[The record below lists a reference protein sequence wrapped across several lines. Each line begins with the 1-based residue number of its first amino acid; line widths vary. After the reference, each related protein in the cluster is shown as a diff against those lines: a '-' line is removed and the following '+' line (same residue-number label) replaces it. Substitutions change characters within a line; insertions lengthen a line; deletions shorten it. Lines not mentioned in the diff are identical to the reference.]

1 VKNKAL
7 KLPRGLAGVP
17 VGGVETEIDA
27 RWPMAYAA
35 GLGDT
40 DPAYLDTLRP
50 GGIVAHPVFP
60 VCYEWPLAV
69 ESRARQLGEEIA
81 RRGVHATHDLVLHRR
96 VRPGDRL
103 RTTAAVVAVAPRRA
117 GAYVLTR
124 YATVDGDGA
133 PVSVTDYGSVYL
145 GVACDPEGQL
155 PPAPTASAGERERA
169 DTWTAEVPISATL
182 AHVYTECARIWNP
195 IHTDPEM
202 ARRAGLPAILLHGT
216 ATLAL
221 SVSAALAR
229 EPRGAETP
237 VARVVCRFTGMV
249 GLPSRLTV
257 TGSGSARAGDGT
269 AIVTFRATTPD
280 GRAALS
286 DGWLAVGPSDPI
298 PRSPR

>member
-1 VKNKAL
+1 VKNNEL

-50 GGIVAHPVFP
+50 GGIVAHPLFP

-81 RRGVHATHDLVLHRR
+81 LRGVHATHDLVLHRR

-124 YATVDGDGA
+124 FATVDADGA

-145 GVACDPEGQL
+145 GVACDPEGDL
-155 PPAPTASAGERERA
+155 PAATNASGDELGGA
-169 DTWTAEVPISATL
+169 DPWTAEVPIPATL

-195 IHTDPEM
+195 IHTDPAV
-202 ARRAGLPAILLHGT
+202 ARRAGLSAILLHGT

-221 SVSAALAR
+221 SISAALAR
-229 EPRGAETP
+229 ESRGAETP
-237 VARVVCRFTGMV
+237 VARVACRFTGMV
-249 GLPSRLTV
+249 SLPSRLTV
-257 TGSGSARAGDGT
+257 TGRSARDGDGT

>member
-1 VKNKAL
+1 VRNNVL
-7 KLPRGLAGVP
+7 KLPRRLAGVP

-50 GGIVAHPVFP
+50 GGIVAHPLFP

-81 RRGVHATHDLVLHRR
+81 LRGVHATHDLVLHRR

-103 RTTAAVVAVAPRRA
+103 RTTASVVAVAPRRA

-124 YATVDGDGA
+124 YATVDADGA

-145 GVACDPEGQL
+145 GVACDPEGDL
-155 PPAPTASAGERERA
+155 PPAPSCSDAEPEGA
-169 DTWTAEVPISATL
+169 DTWTTEVPIPATL

-195 IHTDPEM
+195 IHTDPAV
-202 ARRAGLPAILLHGT
+202 ARQAGLAAILLHGT

-221 SVSAALAR
+221 AVSAALAR

-237 VARVVCRFTGMV
+237 VARIRCRFTGMV
-249 GLPSRLTV
+249 SLPSRLTV
-257 TGSGSARAGDGT
+257 TGGAARAADGT
-269 AIVTFRATTPD
+269 RVATFRAFTPD
-280 GRAALS
+280 GRTALS
-286 DGWLAVGPSDPI
+286 DGSLAVGSDDPR

>member
-1 VKNKAL
+1 MKDKAL
-7 KLPRGLAGVP
+7 KLPNGLAGVP

-40 DPAYLDTLRP
+40 QAAYLDTLRP
-50 GGIVAHPVFP
+50 GGIVAHPLFP
-60 VCYEWPLAV
+60 VCYEWPLEV

-81 RRGVHATHDLVLHRR
+81 LRGVHATHDVIIHRR
-96 VRPGDRL
+96 ARPGDRL
-103 RTTAAVVAVAPRRA
+103 RTTASVVAVAPRRA

-124 YATVDGDGA
+124 YATVDAGGA
-133 PVSVTDYGSVYL
+133 PVSATDYGSVYL
-145 GVACDPEGQL
+145 GVACDPEGDL
-155 PPAPTASAGERERA
+155 PSAPGAARDEPDSADRWA
-169 DTWTAEVPISATL
+169 AEVPIPATL

-195 IHTDPEM
+195 IHTDPAV
-202 ARRAGLPAILLHGT
+202 ARQAGLPAILLHGT

-221 SVSAALAR
+221 AVSAALAR

-237 VARVVCRFTGMV
+237 VTRIACRFTGMV
-249 GLPSRLTV
+249 SLPSRLTV
-257 TGSGSARAGDGT
+257 TGRSVRAGDGT
-269 AIVTFRATTPD
+269 SIVTFRATTPD

-286 DGWLAVGPSDPI
+286 DGWLAVGPSDSS

>member
-1 VKNKAL
+1 VKNNGV

-50 GGIVAHPVFP
+50 GGIVAHPLFP

-81 RRGVHATHDLVLHRR
+81 LRGVHATHDLVLHRR

-124 YATVDGDGA
+124 YATVDADGA

-145 GVACDPEGQL
+145 GVACDPEGDL
-155 PPAPTASAGERERA
+155 PATPNASGGEPEGA
-169 DTWTAEVPISATL
+169 DTWTAEVPIPATL

-195 IHTDPEM
+195 IHTDPAV
-202 ARRAGLPAILLHGT
+202 ARRAGLSAILLHGT

-221 SVSAALAR
+221 AVSAALVR
-229 EPRGAETP
+229 ESRGAETP
-237 VARVVCRFTGMV
+237 VARVACRFTGMV
-249 GLPSRLTV
+249 GLPSCLTV
-257 TGSGSARAGDGT
+257 TGRSARAGDGT

>member
-1 VKNKAL
+1 MKDKAL
-7 KLPRGLAGVP
+7 KLPNGLAGVP

-40 DPAYLDTLRP
+40 QAAYLDTLRP
-50 GGIVAHPVFP
+50 GGIVAHPLFP

-81 RRGVHATHDLVLHRR
+81 LRGVHATHDVIIHRR
-96 VRPGDRL
+96 ARPGDRL
-103 RTTAAVVAVAPRRA
+103 RTTASVVAVAPRRA

-124 YATVDGDGA
+124 YATVDADGA
-133 PVSVTDYGSVYL
+133 PVSATDYGSVYL
-145 GVACDPEGQL
+145 GVACDPEGDL
-155 PPAPTASAGERERA
+155 PSAPVASRDEPKGA
-169 DTWTAEVPISATL
+169 DRWTAAIPIPATL

-195 IHTDPEM
+195 IHTDPAV
-202 ARRAGLPAILLHGT
+202 ARQAGLPAILLHGT

-221 SVSAALAR
+221 AVSAALAR

-237 VARVVCRFTGMV
+237 VTRIACRFTGMV
-249 GLPSRLTV
+249 SLPSRLTV
-257 TGSGSARAGDGT
+257 TGRSVRAGDGT
-269 AIVTFRATTPD
+269 SIVTFRATTPD

-286 DGWLAVGPSDPI
+286 DGRLAVGPSDSS

>member
-1 VKNKAL
+1 VKNNGL

-50 GGIVAHPVFP
+50 GGIVAHPLFP

-69 ESRARQLGEEIA
+69 EIRARQLGDEIA

-124 YATVDGDGA
+124 FATVDADGA

-145 GVACDPEGQL
+145 GVTCDPEGEL
-155 PPAPTASAGERERA
+155 PAAPNASGDEPEGA
-169 DTWTAEVPISATL
+169 DTWTAEVPIPATL

-195 IHTDPEM
+195 IHTDPAV
-202 ARRAGLPAILLHGT
+202 ARRAGLSAILLHGT

-221 SVSAALAR
+221 SISAALAR
-229 EPRGAETP
+229 ESRGAETP
-237 VARVVCRFTGMV
+237 MARVACRFTGMV
-249 GLPSRLTV
+249 SLPSRLTV
-257 TGSGSARAGDGT
+257 TGRSARAGDGT

-286 DGWLAVGPSDPI
+286 DGWLAVGPSDPT

>member
-1 VKNKAL
+1 VKNNGV

-50 GGIVAHPVFP
+50 GGIVAHPLFP

-81 RRGVHATHDLVLHRR
+81 LRGVHATHDLVLHRR

-124 YATVDGDGA
+124 YATVDADGA

-145 GVACDPEGQL
+145 GVACDPEGNL
-155 PPAPTASAGERERA
+155 PATPNASGGEPEGA
-169 DTWTAEVPISATL
+169 DTWTAEVPIPATL

-195 IHTDPEM
+195 IHTDPAV
-202 ARRAGLPAILLHGT
+202 ARRAGLSAILLHGT

-221 SVSAALAR
+221 AVSAALAR
-229 EPRGAETP
+229 ESRGAETP
-237 VARVVCRFTGMV
+237 VARVACRFTGMV
-249 GLPSRLTV
+249 SLPSCLTV
-257 TGSGSARAGDGT
+257 TGRSARAGDGT

-286 DGWLAVGPSDPI
+286 DGWLAVGPSDPT

>member
-1 VKNKAL
+1 MKNKVL

-81 RRGVHATHDLVLHRR
+81 LRGVHATHDLVLHRR

-103 RTTAAVVAVAPRRA
+103 RTTAAVVAVTPRRA

-124 YATVDGDGA
+124 YTTVDADGA

-145 GVACDPEGQL
+145 GVACDPEGAL
-155 PPAPTASAGERERA
+155 PPVPTASGGESERA
-169 DTWTAEVPISATL
+169 ATWTAEVPIAATL

-202 ARRAGLPAILLHGT
+202 ARRAGLSAILLHGT

-237 VARVVCRFTGMV
+237 VARGVCRFTGMV
-249 GLPSRLTV
+249 SLPSRLTV
-257 TGSGSARAGDGT
+257 TGRSAHAGDGS
-269 AIVTFRATTPD
+269 VTVGFRATTPD

>member
-1 VKNKAL
+1 MTHKAL

-50 GGIVAHPVFP
+50 GGIVAHPLFP

-69 ESRARQLGEEIA
+69 ESRTGQLGEEIA
-81 RRGVHATHDLVLHRR
+81 LRGVHATHDLVLHRR

-124 YATVDGDGA
+124 YATVDADGA

-145 GVACDPEGQL
+145 GVACDAEGDLPAAPNASGGEPEG
-155 PPAPTASAGERERA
+155 A
-169 DTWTAEVPISATL
+169 DPWTAEVPIPATL

-195 IHTDPEM
+195 IHTDPAV
-202 ARRAGLPAILLHGT
+202 ARRAGLSAILLHGT

-221 SVSAALAR
+221 SISAALAR
-229 EPRGAETP
+229 ESRGAETP
-237 VARVVCRFTGMV
+237 VARVACRFTGMV
-249 GLPSRLTV
+249 SLPSRLTV
-257 TGSGSARAGDGT
+257 TGRSARAGDGT